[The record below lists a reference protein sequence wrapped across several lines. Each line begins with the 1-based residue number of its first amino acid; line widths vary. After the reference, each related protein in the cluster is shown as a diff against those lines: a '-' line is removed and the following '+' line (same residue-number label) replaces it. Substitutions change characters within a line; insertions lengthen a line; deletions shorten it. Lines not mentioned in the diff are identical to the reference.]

1 MINLLVTLM
10 AAGWMAAVAAAP
22 TWRAR
27 LVATGGSSV
36 AGTAELV
43 IGTAPVSSAPANV
56 APGTGEATATVRVTG
71 AKPRSRVIWFIY
83 DGICEATGRI
93 VGEAAAYP
101 PVKLDE
107 LGIGEAVA
115 AIPVLLRDG
124 GRYSVRVH
132 AGLTTEDPVV
142 ACGALAPGAP

>member
-1 MINLLVTLM
+1 MTNLFVTLI
-10 AAGWMAAVAAAP
+10 AAGWLAAVASAP

-27 LVATGGSSV
+27 LAATGGSSV
-36 AGTAELV
+36 GGTAELV
-43 IGTAPVSSAPANV
+43 VGTAPASSADGSV
-56 APGTGEATATVRVTG
+56 APATGAATATVRVTG
-71 AKPRSRVIWFIY
+71 AKPRSRVIWFLY
-83 DGICEATGRI
+83 DGICEANGGI

-115 AIPVLLRDG
+115 AIPVLLSDG

-132 AGLTTEDPVV
+132 AGLTAEDPVV
-142 ACGALAPGAP
+142 ACGALALGAP